1 MIQRIQS
8 VWLFLASLTIFSLL
22 LIPVVSNQTGA
33 TETWIMVSGLYQKT
47 NGASQKLQAFL
58 PLLIS
63 TVAVGVMC
71 FAAIFCFRNRTMQ
84 KRVIVAAIAM
94 IGGLS
99 FWIFNYARRIPGDID
114 NASYG
119 AGAFIPVL
127 AILFCLLA
135 LRGIRKDEQL
145 LRSAD
150 RLR

>member
-8 VWLFLASLTIFSLL
+8 VWLFLAGITIFSLL
-22 LIPVVSNQTGA
+22 LIPIVSNQAGG

-47 NGASQKLQAFL
+47 KGTSQKLQAFL

-84 KRVIVAAIAM
+84 KRVIMATIAM

-119 AGAFIPVL
+119 AGAFVPAL
-127 AILFCLLA
+127 AIIFCILA
-135 LRGIRKDEQL
+135 VRGIRKDEQL